1 MVSNLPQEFRKYQR
15 NRNQLRHI
23 FEETQRTL
31 ELIKLENFFPGGN
44 YSCFLYL
51 KFKSINYKRAI
62 NLNYINTSCREHY

>member
-44 YSCFLYL
+44 Y
-51 KFKSINYKRAI
+51 A
-62 NLNYINTSCREHY
+62 YI

>member
-15 NRNQLRHI
+15 NRNQLRYI

-44 YSCFLYL
+44 YSCIRL
-51 KFKSINYKRAI
+51 KFKLINYKV
-62 NLNYINTSCREHY
+62 Y